1 MKTTNKKLRESIR
14 RVLKE
19 LLFTSFMPGIGDEDE
34 EEKSWLK
41 RIGGKHTA
49 RLDYSE
55 SDDLEIEETD
65 EEDQVG

>member
-14 RVLKE
+14 KVLKE
-19 LLFTSFMPGIGDEDE
+19 LLFTSFMPNLGDEDE

-55 SDDLEIEETD
+55 SDELEENDD
-65 EEDQVG
+65 EEKVE